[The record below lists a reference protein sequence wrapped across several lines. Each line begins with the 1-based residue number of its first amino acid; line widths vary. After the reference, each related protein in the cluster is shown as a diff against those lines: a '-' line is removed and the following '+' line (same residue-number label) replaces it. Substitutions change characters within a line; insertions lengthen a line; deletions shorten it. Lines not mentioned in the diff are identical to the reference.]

1 MVEGNPPPVNI
12 LKISKKDINMEDNMD
27 QKCGKKLE
35 KLECGKPESESP
47 PTDLSPTLSPQ
58 SNALLGPVSFQ
69 TFK

>member
-12 LKISKKDINMEDNMD
+12 LKISKKDRNIEDNMD

-35 KLECGKPESESP
+35 KLECEKQSESP

-58 SNALLGPVSFQ
+58 SNALLGPVSFRNI
-69 TFK
+69 